1 MDGKKATERMVGGG
15 GEERKEILQLR
26 IVERGLIVRDKDGGE
41 PWTARREWERARKVP
56 RGIWCCMQVGVAE
69 WVFGGGEWIGL

>member
-26 IVERGLIVRDKDGGE
+26 IVERGLVARDKDGGE

-56 RGIWCCMQVGVAE
+56 R
-69 WVFGGGEWIGL
+69 